1 MSLSNSKNA
10 EHQVS
15 KKLRSNVLKI
25 ALFATGLAG
34 IVAEYVLS
42 TLASYFL
49 GDSVFQW
56 TMIVSMM
63 LFSMGL
69 GSRLSKLFEK
79 QLLQKFIY
87 VEFCLSIFS
96 AFAALLAYTAAA
108 LTMYTG
114 FIIYTF
120 SILIGLLIGL
130 EIPLVIRLN
139 DEFEEL
145 KVNISSVMEKDYYG
159 SLLGGIF
166 FAFVGLPYLGLTYTP
181 FILGITNFLVA
192 LLLLY
197 VLWGLIEQKV
207 KKRLGFTAF
216 LVAAVLISGL
226 VLAKPIILFGEQQ
239 RYKDKIIY
247 QEQSRYQKI
256 VITQWKEDYWL
267 YINGNQQLSTLDE
280 QMYHEPLVHPA
291 MKLLP
296 NVKDVLV
303 LGGGDGCA
311 VREILKYPQVE
322 NITLVDLDPA
332 MTELGKN
339 HPVLSSLNNGSMLD
353 KKVNIVNEDAFHFL
367 EKTNLYFDVVI
378 IDLPDPKTVELGRL
392 YSQEFYTLASRQM
405 RPHAVMITQAGS
417 PYFATKAFYCVEKT
431 MQNAGFQTQALHNQI
446 ITLGEWGWVLGLKTS
461 DTSSFNLKQKLQSL
475 EFSEIET
482 AWLNKEAM
490 QLMTSFG
497 KDFFLPKTDTIEV
510 NTVHNPVLY
519 RYYLDGNWDIY

>member
-1 MSLSNSKNA
+1 MSVASPKNL
-10 EHQVS
+10 ENNIS

-42 TLASYFL
+42 TLATYFL

-79 QLLQKFIY
+79 DLLQKFIY
-87 VEFCLSIFS
+87 VEFTLSILS

-108 LTMYTG
+108 YTMYTG
-114 FIIYTF
+114 FIIYGF

-166 FAFVGLPYLGLTYTP
+166 FAFIGLPYLGLTYTP

-192 LLLLY
+192 LLLIY
-197 VLWGLIEQKV
+197 VLWSVLETKV
-207 KKRLGFTAF
+207 KRRLSLTASG
-216 LVAAVLISGL
+216 VAVVLIGGL
-226 VLAKPIILFGEQQ
+226 MLAEPIILYGEQQ
-239 RYKDKIIY
+239 RYRDKIIY
-247 QEQSRYQKI
+247 QEQSRYQRI
-256 VITQWKEDYWL
+256 VITQWKDHFWL

-291 MKLLP
+291 MQLLP
-296 NVKDVLV
+296 SVKDVLI
-303 LGGGDGCA
+303 LGGGDGCG
-311 VREILKYPQVE
+311 VREILKYPGVE

-339 HPVLSSLNNGSMLD
+339 HPILKDLNNGALLNE
-353 KKVNIVNEDAFHFL
+353 KVEIVNEDAFHFL
-367 EKTNLYFDVVI
+367 ENTNQYFDVVI
-378 IDLPDPKTVELGRL
+378 VDLPDPKTVELGRL
-392 YSQEFYTLASRQM
+392 YSMEFYTLASRQM
-405 RPHAVMITQAGS
+405 RPNAVMITQAGS
-417 PYFATKAFYCVEKT
+417 PYFATKAFYCIDKT
-431 MQNAGFQTQALHNQI
+431 MSAAGFKTQPMHNQVV
-446 ITLGEWGWVLGLKTS
+446 TLGEWGWVIGVKTEQ
-461 DTSSFNLKQKLQSL
+461 SSLNLKEKLQQLS
-475 EFSEIET
+475 FTDIET
-482 AWLNKEAM
+482 AWLNQEAM

-497 KDFFLPKTDTIEV
+497 KNFFLSENDSVEV

-519 RYYLDGNWDIY
+519 KYYLDGNWDIY